1 MNLLSALF
9 SLAARFVLAVASL
22 LLVLVLVAVGA
33 TVFIGVLLWS
43 LLRGRKPTLH
53 TAAFR
58 RAGQAFGGG
67 AGSPFGGQFGGQFG
81 GRSAG
86 PFGTAPGASGVRQ
99 PQGEVVDVEVR
110 EVTPAQPRLDLD
122 R

>member
-67 AGSPFGGQFGGQFG
+67 AGSPFGGQFGG
-81 GRSAG
+81 RSAG